1 MKILQRISIAI
12 FLIWIIVIIFIP
24 KNGKSRYDN
33 QFERFVNTPI
43 YGTISKI
50 HDLGR
55 GSSAIS
61 IVRRN
66 GIDTFSFSCNCA
78 YEITKFSIESGDS
91 ISKQSNSRALTVIQS
106 RQGRQIKFDVD

>member
-12 FLIWIIVIIFIP
+12 FLVWLIVIIFIA
-24 KNGKSRYDN
+24 KNGKSRYDI
-33 QFERFVNTPI
+33 QFERFVSTPI

-55 GSSAIS
+55 GTSTIS
-61 IVRRN
+61 IAQKN

-78 YEITKFSIESGDS
+78 YEIAKFEIVSGDS
-91 ISKQSNSRALTVIQS
+91 ISKQSNSRVLTVIQS
-106 RQGRQIKFDVD
+106 HQGRQIKLDVD